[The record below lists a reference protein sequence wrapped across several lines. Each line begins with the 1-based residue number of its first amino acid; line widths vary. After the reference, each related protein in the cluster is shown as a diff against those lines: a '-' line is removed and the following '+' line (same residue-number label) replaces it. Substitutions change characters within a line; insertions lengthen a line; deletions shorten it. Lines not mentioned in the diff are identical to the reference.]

1 MHVHVRILESMG
13 CNVAGHTT
21 AHTITFTFD
30 RAEVRGRC
38 SCVQGWCVSV
48 SVVCVGVG
56 VGVGGGG
63 GVHSEW
69 GRWGRGA
76 SQAVLYQLSGPHAA
90 QVAEA
95 APGTQLRPTSVGVQA
110 LLVANPQLR
119 FEFAGRELSPELAAY
134 RRRHRLPQ
142 PTDKQMRAA
151 EQVGRRAAAPLPC
164 CWVPAN
170 PACPTHPPPHPH
182 THPHTPTHLF
192 THMQGGER
200 GASSD
205 RAGSK
210 GGTGGQLRAGA
221 RHHPRCA
228 RLRPAVCGAGGGAGG
243 VWLSVGVRGGE
254 GESPPP
260 THPPTTA
267 SSPTH
272 HSRAPRPAHA
282 PYPSPPPHAL
292 LLQGLWRRR
301 SPCLWAPLWWPGS

>member
-1 MHVHVRILESMG
+1 MG
-13 CNVAGHTT
+13 GARVC
-21 AHTITFTFD
+21 
-30 RAEVRGRC
+30 RGGVC
-38 SCVQGWCVSV
+38 LLVLSV
-48 SVVCVGVG
+48 WVWVWVWV
-56 VGVGGGG
+56 GGG

-170 PACPTHPPPHPH
+170 PACPTHPPPHEP
-182 THPHTPTHLF
+182 P
-192 THMQGGER
+192 
-200 GASSD
+200 
-205 RAGSK
+205 
-210 GGTGGQLRAGA
+210 GQ
-221 RHHPRCA
+221 
-228 RLRPAVCGAGGGAGG
+228 
-243 VWLSVGVRGGE
+243 
-254 GESPPP
+254 
-260 THPPTTA
+260 
-267 SSPTH
+267 
-272 HSRAPRPAHA
+272 AP
-282 PYPSPPPHAL
+282 
-292 LLQGLWRRR
+292 
-301 SPCLWAPLWWPGS
+301 